1 MHTRQSKSWKHLTRL
16 NSSLSGND
24 HYNQSIFLLEQII
37 TDRNTFSSK
46 IRLWHDFG
54 NHEVRYG
61 FIRQPEFREE
71 YFFMCRLFAVTSN
84 EPLSPMM
91 AIDALNVM
99 KEGHDG
105 SGLGLFLT
113 DLGGDF
119 EKFKNE
125 PILSGIFSNEGI
137 KALDRFMI
145 DLDFMVKY
153 KLSFRPTKT
162 IPAGTPRRD
171 NYVIRVYEYP
181 AEWEGLSPEEIQFRL
196 MMVQLQ
202 LREMGAKD
210 NSMLIF
216 SFWPDII
223 MIKEVGD
230 PLTVAR
236 YLGLDR
242 KELLARTILSQG
254 RQNTNYSINIYA
266 CHPFFIQGMATMTN
280 GENTAFVP
288 IREFLMSR
296 NFPGYT
302 GYQSDSEVFT
312 HILHYMQNKLG
323 MGMEMYK
330 HIITPLKD
338 EELDRHPDGELL
350 RKLKQS
356 CRPLIIDGPNCV
368 IGCLPD
374 KSMFMVQDSKKLR
387 PGVVGGRPGIFAFSS
402 EMCGLDAAI
411 PERDINLDD
420 QPMRYETVIVRRERQ
435 EIEKWNQWDALPPLH

>member
-1 MHTRQSKSWKHLTRL
+1 
-16 NSSLSGND
+16 
-24 HYNQSIFLLEQII
+24 
-37 TDRNTFSSK
+37 
-46 IRLWHDFG
+46 
-54 NHEVRYG
+54 
-61 FIRQPEFREE
+61 
-71 YFFMCRLFAVTSN
+71 MCRLFAVTSN

-162 IPAGTPRRD
+162 NPAGTPRRD

-181 AEWEGLSPEEIQFRL
+181 SEWEGLSPEEIQFRL

-230 PLTVAR
+230 PLTVAH

-254 RQNTNYSINIYA
+254 RQNTNYSIDIYA

-338 EELDRHPDGELL
+338 EELDRHPDGALL

>member
-1 MHTRQSKSWKHLTRL
+1 
-16 NSSLSGND
+16 
-24 HYNQSIFLLEQII
+24 
-37 TDRNTFSSK
+37 
-46 IRLWHDFG
+46 
-54 NHEVRYG
+54 
-61 FIRQPEFREE
+61 
-71 YFFMCRLFAVTSN
+71 MCRLFAVTSN
-84 EPLSPMM
+84 DPLSPMV
-91 AIDALNVM
+91 AINALNVM

-105 SGLGLFLT
+105 SGVGLFLT
-113 DLGGDF
+113 DLGGEF
-119 EKFKNE
+119 ENFKQQ
-125 PILSGIFSNEGI
+125 PILSGIFSSEGI
-137 KALDRFMI
+137 KALDRFMM

-153 KLSFRPTKT
+153 KLSFRPTRT
-162 IPAGTPRRD
+162 PPAGTPKRD

-181 AEWEGLSPEEIQFRL
+181 ADWEELSPAEIQFRL

-202 LREMGAKD
+202 LRQIGEKD
-210 NSMLIF
+210 KSMLIF
-216 SFWPDII
+216 SFWPDVI

-230 PLTVAR
+230 PLTVAQ

-242 KELLARTILSQG
+242 KELSARTILSQG
-254 RQNTNYSINIYA
+254 RQNTNYSIDIYA
-266 CHPFFIQGMATMTN
+266 CHPFFIQGMSTMTN

-296 NFPGYT
+296 NFPGYV
-302 GYQSDSEVFT
+302 GYKSDSEVFT

-323 MGMEMYK
+323 LGMEMYK

-338 EELDRHPDGELL
+338 EELGRHPDGKLL
-350 RKLKQS
+350 RNLKQS

-435 EIEKWNQWDALPPLH
+435 EMEKWNQWDTLPHLR